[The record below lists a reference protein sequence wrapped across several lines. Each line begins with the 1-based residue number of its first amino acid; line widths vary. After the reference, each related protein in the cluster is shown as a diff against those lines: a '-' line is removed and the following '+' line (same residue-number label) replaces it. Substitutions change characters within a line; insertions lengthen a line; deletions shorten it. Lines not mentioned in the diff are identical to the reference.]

1 MPRPVRVLLSV
12 LALLLVLLGGALA
25 WVTWFPDT
33 LKRPLERALTASL
46 GQEVRIEGP
55 LVVHPG
61 RVTTVELHGLHVA
74 APAWARADDFLAI
87 DRLRVGGDLWAYLRH
102 RTISITE
109 LVVDAPRVALERNQD
124 GQTSWPS
131 GGGSAKSRGGVP
143 DLSIGRIEISD
154 GRIDA
159 LDAPTGAD
167 LAATMATER
176 DAGLKLDGA
185 GKIGADPL
193 RFGLHAGSLEQAA
206 EAKGPLRVD
215 GTLELAATR
224 VELKGAIAQPAIP
237 AGIDLGLT
245 ATSGDPSGLLSLLG
259 RAHGGPA
266 PPFELAG
273 RVTGGGGAYALQ
285 DLHGH
290 WGDSNLAGELKV
302 DLARDKP
309 RLDGT
314 LQAPLIDVTALLP
327 FLHAEHPTDQ
337 PMSENP
343 LQMLAGYEGSL
354 RLTAAEVRLPP
365 QIVLRDS
372 TAALE
377 LADDRLRVADLRVGM
392 PEGAVSGNAS
402 TSPLDGPQLTAD
414 LRLDAAGLGIAS
426 LAGGGYEGTLDG
438 HLDGTLAAG
447 PLQNMLA
454 RSRLRFEGRGDGL
467 VVPQAKLGSLVVTA
481 LLDQGRLHLDPFQA
495 KLPQGSLDGRVT
507 AGPFDDGFAADL
519 DLNASGIDLAA
530 AARTDGVAGRLD
542 GHVAGT
548 LRGTDPLAILTRSR
562 LELDGTIADLELPQI
577 ERRVDQAKVQATLD
591 PDRRESL
598 KVVANAR
605 AGDRP
610 LTLTAF
616 GGSFA
621 TLAQNRGEYPFTV
634 NGELAKNEVEV
645 NGTMTMPLTDRNF
658 TAKIRAKGPDPSP
671 LLALFQLPKLQIPP
685 YRLSG
690 TVATHGSDIR
700 LTDFDGRIG
709 DSDLA
714 ADLTLSNSGER
725 PKVSGKIRSKVLDA
739 DDLGG
744 LVGSTPGTGPGETA
758 SGGQKNEA
766 KRNEAKA
773 TVLPDEPINPS
784 RWRKIDADLD
794 LRADKIQAGK
804 IPLEGFSG
812 KLTMND
818 GLLVVDPLD
827 LRAGEGHVTGRIK
840 ADGRRA
846 PVSADVSL
854 DVRRV
859 SVARLLNRLDVDLG
873 TLGVLSGNA
882 RGGVGL
888 GAEGF
893 SIKDMLAH
901 SNGKVELLMEGG
913 QIDRTIVAGLGL
925 DLLRLLG
932 SAVGATPDSVELR
945 CAVAGL
951 DIGDGIVRTDP
962 VVIDTAISD
971 LGGRG
976 TINLKTEAIDISLT
990 ARPKETPLLTDL
1002 TGISIG
1008 GTLGAPQLNINP
1020 LAVAAR
1026 GVAAATLGVVLK
1038 PFTSLAGAADDE
1050 RPSPCA
1056 DLLRQRSSAENG

>member
-1 MPRPVRVLLSV
+1 MR
-12 LALLLVLLGGALA
+12 
-25 WVTWFPDT
+25 
-33 LKRPLERALTASL
+33 
-46 GQEVRIEGP
+46 
-55 LVVHPG
+55 
-61 RVTTVELHGLHVA
+61 
-74 APAWARADDFLAI
+74 
-87 DRLRVGGDLWAYLRH
+87 
-102 RTISITE
+102 
-109 LVVDAPRVALERNQD
+109 
-124 GQTSWPS
+124 
-131 GGGSAKSRGGVP
+131 
-143 DLSIGRIEISD
+143 
-154 GRIDA
+154 
-159 LDAPTGAD
+159 
-167 LAATMATER
+167 
-176 DAGLKLDGA
+176 
-185 GKIGADPL
+185 
-193 RFGLHAGSLEQAA
+193 
-206 EAKGPLRVD
+206 
-215 GTLELAATR
+215 
-224 VELKGAIAQPAIP
+224 
-237 AGIDLGLT
+237 
-245 ATSGDPSGLLSLLG
+245 
-259 RAHGGPA
+259 
-266 PPFELAG
+266 
-273 RVTGGGGAYALQ
+273 
-285 DLHGH
+285 
-290 WGDSNLAGELKV
+290 
-302 DLARDKP
+302 
-309 RLDGT
+309 
-314 LQAPLIDVTALLP
+314 
-327 FLHAEHPTDQ
+327 
-337 PMSENP
+337 
-343 LQMLAGYEGSL
+343 
-354 RLTAAEVRLPP
+354 
-365 QIVLRDS
+365 
-372 TAALE
+372 
-377 LADDRLRVADLRVGM
+377 
-392 PEGAVSGNAS
+392 
-402 TSPLDGPQLTAD
+402 
-414 LRLDAAGLGIAS
+414 
-426 LAGGGYEGTLDG
+426 
-438 HLDGTLAAG
+438 
-447 PLQNMLA
+447 
-454 RSRLRFEGRGDGL
+454 
-467 VVPQAKLGSLVVTA
+467 
-481 LLDQGRLHLDPFQA
+481 
-495 KLPQGSLDGRVT
+495 
-507 AGPFDDGFAADL
+507 
-519 DLNASGIDLAA
+519 SGIDLAA
-530 AARTDGVAGRLD
+530 AARMDGVAGRLD
-542 GHVAGT
+542 GHVTGT

-577 ERRVDQAKVQATLD
+577 ERRVDQAKLQATLD

-598 KVVANAR
+598 KVVADAR

-690 TVATHGSDIR
+690 TFATHGSDMR

-709 DSDLA
+709 DFDLA
-714 ADLTLSNSGER
+714 ADLTLSDSGER

-744 LVGSTPGTGPGETA
+744 LVGSTPGTGPGETS

-773 TVLPDEPINPS
+773 TVLPDEPIRSVPLAQARRRS
-784 RWRKIDADLD
+784 RSAGRQV
-794 LRADKIQAGK
+794 QAGK

-818 GLLVVDPLD
+818 GLLVVDRWTCG
-827 LRAGEGHVTGRIK
+827 RARARDRPDQSGRPE
-840 ADGRRA
+840 A

-925 DLLRLLG
+925 DLLRLARRRGRSDPGL
-932 SAVGATPDSVELR
+932 VELR

-962 VVIDTAISD
+962 VVIDTAIAE

-976 TINLKTEAIDISLT
+976 TINLKTSHRHLADRATQGHPAADRSDG
-990 ARPKETPLLTDL
+990 DL
-1002 TGISIG
+1002 HRRYPR
-1008 GTLGAPQLNINP
+1008 APQLNINP
-1020 LAVAAR
+1020 LAIAAR

-1038 PFTSLAGAADDE
+1038 PFTGLAGAADDE

-1056 DLLRQRSSAENG
+1056 DLLRQRLRPKRLAGRGCRPGDCCSRAVMPGISNASISHHRPRMPKPTKPIRMYQVSQDRPCSRSMAMPEPTRPRYMRWTPKRPRKNHRI